1 MDFLLAQRRAQPWPP
16 LPTLYP
22 RLLPPLLGPQCSTRI
37 HPAPVALLQRLLVPP
52 PPPPSTQLPRPCPV
66 TLTPSPHQQ
75 VCLSL
80 ISHPSTPSLLSHP
93 RLCGARAH
101 LLLLLL
107 MAASCPTTTL
117 IRALSLL
124 PGVNPQPTRQPLHI
138 TITSSSSSHSHSHS
152 HSRNN
157 IIMETLGPLHLGHI
171 LTP

>member
-22 RLLPPLLGPQCSTRI
+22 RLLPPLLGPQCGTRI

-66 TLTPSPHQQ
+66 TLIPSPHQQ

-101 LLLLLL
+101 LLLLL
-107 MAASCPTTTL
+107 MAASWPTTTL

-138 TITSSSSSHSHSHS
+138 TITSNSSSSSSHSHS
-152 HSRNN
+152 RNNN

>member
-1 MDFLLAQRRAQPWPP
+1 
-16 LPTLYP
+16 
-22 RLLPPLLGPQCSTRI
+22 
-37 HPAPVALLQRLLVPP
+37 
-52 PPPPSTQLPRPCPV
+52 
-66 TLTPSPHQQ
+66 
-75 VCLSL
+75 
-80 ISHPSTPSLLSHP
+80 
-93 RLCGARAH
+93 
-101 LLLLLL
+101 